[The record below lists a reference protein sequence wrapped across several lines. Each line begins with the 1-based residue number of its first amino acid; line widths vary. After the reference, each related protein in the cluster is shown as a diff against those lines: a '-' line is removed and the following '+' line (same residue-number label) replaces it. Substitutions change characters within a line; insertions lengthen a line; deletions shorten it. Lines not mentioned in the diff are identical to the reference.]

1 MIFGNDMER
10 TDVDCKAQS
19 VQGWR
24 RAFLR
29 WFKGDEAV
37 AEVVPV
43 GKQQIDWLRV
53 LPFVVLHLS
62 CLGVV
67 WVGWSPLAVGV
78 AALAYGVR
86 MFAVTGFYHRYF
98 SHRTFRTSRLVQFLF
113 AVLGSA
119 AAQRGPLW
127 WAGHHRHHHRH
138 SDTDGDLHS
147 PRKHGFWWSHMLWIT
162 TRSNFPTRLY
172 NVTDLARFPEL
183 RLLDRFDVI
192 VPLLLALAMY
202 ALGDYCDTRFPESGT
217 NGGQMLVWGF
227 SISTVVL
234 FHATCT
240 INSLAHM
247 FGSRRFAT
255 RDNSRNNLLLA
266 FITMGEGWHNNHH
279 RYPGSTRQGFYWWE
293 LDPTYYLLKLFSWI
307 GLVSDLRPVPKT
319 VYNRAKRQ
327 G

>member
-1 MIFGNDMER
+1 MPSRHIDNR
-10 TDVDCKAQS
+10 TQS
-19 VQGWR
+19 APDWR
-24 RAFLR
+24 QAFLR
-29 WFKGDEAV
+29 WFKGDESAV
-37 AEVVPV
+37 EGALE
-43 GKQQIDWLRV
+43 GERRIDWLRV
-53 LPFVVLHLS
+53 LPFAVLHLS
-62 CLGVV
+62 CLGVL
-67 WVGWSPLAVGV
+67 WVGWSPLAVAV
-78 AALAYGVR
+78 AVLAYWVR
-86 MFAVTGFYHRYF
+86 MFAVTAFYHRYF

-147 PRKHGFWWSHMLWIT
+147 PREHGFWWSHMLWVT

-172 NVTDLARFPEL
+172 NVSDLARFPEL
-183 RLLDRFDVI
+183 RVLDRFDVI
-192 VPLLLALAMY
+192 IPLLLALAMY
-202 ALGDYCDTRFPESGT
+202 ALGDYWGARFPDSGT
-217 NGGQMLVWGF
+217 SGGQMLVWGF
-227 SISTVVL
+227 SVSTVVL

-240 INSLAHM
+240 INSLAHL

-255 RDNSRNNLLLA
+255 RDNSRNNLWLA

-293 LDPTYYLLKLFSWI
+293 LDPTYYLLKLLSWI
-307 GLVSDLRPVPKT
+307 GLVSDLRPVPET
-319 VYNRAKRQ
+319 VYNGSRRE

>member
-1 MIFGNDMER
+1 MACANMASRHIDNR
-10 TDVDCKAQS
+10 TQS
-19 VQGWR
+19 APDWR
-24 RAFLR
+24 QAFLR
-29 WFKGDEAV
+29 WFKGDESAMEGALEGERRV
-37 AEVVPV
+37 
-43 GKQQIDWLRV
+43 DWLRV
-53 LPFVVLHLS
+53 LPFAVLHLS
-62 CLGVV
+62 CLGVL
-67 WVGWSPLAVGV
+67 WVGWSPLAGV
-78 AALAYGVR
+78 VAVLAYWVR
-86 MFAVTGFYHRYF
+86 MFAVTAFYHRYF

-138 SDTDGDLHS
+138 SDTTGDLHS
-147 PRKHGFWWSHMLWIT
+147 PREHGFWWSHMLWIT

-172 NVTDLARFPEL
+172 NVSDLARFPEL
-183 RLLDRFDVI
+183 RVLDRFDVI

-202 ALGDYCDTRFPESGT
+202 ALGDYCGTRLPESGT
-217 NGGQMLVWGF
+217 SGGQMLVWGF
-227 SISTVVL
+227 SVSTVVL

-240 INSLAHM
+240 INSLAHL

-255 RDNSRNNLLLA
+255 RDNSRNNLWLA

-293 LDPTYYLLKLFSWI
+293 LDPTYYLLKLLSWI
-307 GLVSDLRPVPKT
+307 GLVSDLRPVPET
-319 VYNRAKRQ
+319 VYNRPRVE

>member
-1 MIFGNDMER
+1 MPSRHIDNR
-10 TDVDCKAQS
+10 TQS
-19 VQGWR
+19 APDWR
-24 RAFLR
+24 QAFLR
-29 WFKGDEAV
+29 WFKGDESAV
-37 AEVVPV
+37 EGALE
-43 GKQQIDWLRV
+43 GERRIDWLRV
-53 LPFVVLHLS
+53 LPFAVLHLS
-62 CLGVV
+62 CLGVL
-67 WVGWSPLAVGV
+67 WVGWSPLAVAV
-78 AALAYGVR
+78 AVLAYWVR
-86 MFAVTGFYHRYF
+86 MFAVTAFYHRYF

-147 PRKHGFWWSHMLWIT
+147 PREHGFWWSHMLWIT

-172 NVTDLARFPEL
+172 NVSDLARFPEL
-183 RLLDRFDVI
+183 RVLDRFDVI
-192 VPLLLALAMY
+192 IPLLLALAMY
-202 ALGDYCDTRFPESGT
+202 ALGDYWGARFPDSGT
-217 NGGQMLVWGF
+217 SGGQMLVWGF
-227 SISTVVL
+227 SVSTVVL

-240 INSLAHM
+240 INSLAHL

-255 RDNSRNNLLLA
+255 RDNSRNNLWLA

-293 LDPTYYLLKLFSWI
+293 PDATYYLLKLLSWI
-307 GLVSDLRPVPKT
+307 GLVSDLRPVPET
-319 VYNRAKRQ
+319 VYNGSRRE